1 MRHTKQKI
9 LLLAMII
16 CCIAIAA
23 VGTLA
28 YFSDQTKAH
37 NVITSGNIKIELR
50 EWADKVNGIPFSDQT
65 GVMPGTAVPK
75 WVEVENTGEASA
87 WVRVKVNV
95 TVTAPA
101 ATTIGGVIIDT
112 PVNPPIN
119 GNGDAADDA
128 PATILESC
136 VTLDYNTAYWT
147 YNEADGYWYYTTAL
161 PVGATTE
168 PLFTTVTFDAAMEN
182 EYQGANVAIDVDA
195 YAVQSANNGATA
207 QTAAGWPTAE

>member
-1 MRHTKQKI
+1 MRHTKQII

-16 CCIAIAA
+16 CCVAIAA

-50 EWADKVNGIPFSDQT
+50 EWADKVNEIPFDNQT
-65 GVMPGTAVPK
+65 GVMPGAAVPK

-95 TVTAPA
+95 TVTAPVF
-101 ATTIGGVIIDT
+101 TVVTST
-112 PVNPPIN
+112 PIN
-119 GNGDAADDA
+119 GNDDAADDA

-147 YNEADGYWYYTTAL
+147 YNEADGYWYYHTAL
-161 PVGATTE
+161 PVGATTM
-168 PLFTTVTFDAAMEN
+168 PLFTTVTFAADMGN
-182 EYQGANVAIDVDA
+182 KYQGAEVAIDVDA

-207 QTAAGWPTAE
+207 QAAAGWPTAE